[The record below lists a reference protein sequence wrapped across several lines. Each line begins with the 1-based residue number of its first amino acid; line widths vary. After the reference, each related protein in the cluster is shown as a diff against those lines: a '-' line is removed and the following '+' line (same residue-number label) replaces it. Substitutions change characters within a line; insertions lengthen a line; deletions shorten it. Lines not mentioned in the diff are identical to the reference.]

1 MLLKE
6 ELNKFY
12 TASKPQKIL
21 YDTVSSDPWKVA
33 LPLIPL
39 QPGNHTQESIR
50 NSSNKTS
57 NNKLRLATDKIYIY
71 IPIQAKSSNTSATQ
85 DTGHGN
91 KPNRKSES
99 PIPSQQQICTP
110 N

>member
-12 TASKPQKIL
+12 TASKPQQIL

-39 QPGNHTQESIR
+39 QPGNHTQESNK
-50 NSSNKTS
+50 NSSNKP
-57 NNKLRLATDKIYIY
+57 RLAPDKIKKKKKKKIT
-71 IPIQAKSSNTSATQ
+71 K
-85 DTGHGN
+85 
-91 KPNRKSES
+91 
-99 PIPSQQQICTP
+99 
-110 N
+110 